1 MDKGYSVKG
10 PMDTKLWMHVEK
22 QLDPNTICVLE
33 IDLHHLPNSK
43 GFLDNGKKIQNI
55 KGIEFSTTFEWD
67 NIQKAF
73 PLLMDPFSKIDIV
86 DLGHRKFR
94 LVDSIKRHLSIET
107 KIYLKAVLGD
117 KHCSILLRP
126 HCLEESRCTLNDKET
141 TLDLK
146 RLGNLDREKLLDL
159 LRDSTP
165 HFSIKLR
172 RGPLKHTNLVKLF
185 PKFLDLSIKNTPSLS
200 RLVKLPM
207 NGNSFNDMASKLFE
221 VSKEEIGKLSITTKT
236 SAEICEMKDF
246 LLSTDSHTLVSLIV
260 NNIHHNTITS
270 VEDIYSLIKI
280 FKYFKCIND
289 PKLIE
294 LIKGFSAKKDKL
306 ETDSEEFLVC
316 LRDQYGIHPQNLLEL
331 FKVCLKKISIFK
343 DPSMGKISNDFAVL
357 YLEFSSILLDLM
369 IGVGMTTLEREE
381 FENFL
386 SVLKAINQNN
396 KSHEAKISFLT
407 EYCEQALYML
417 PPSELDYTK
426 DGVISLFK
434 GIGKLLSGFD
444 PLAPWHLFTNVF
456 DAIPD
461 FIDAS
466 KAFIKARKITDSKTT
481 TSSLA
486 FQYLFILRRIV
497 ESSTIKFFPDIENG
511 ALKIQDRELFNQ
523 AFFVRGYVELLSNIL
538 ESPDLSKHVII
549 ECLMTLDKIA
559 CANQSITKKS
569 HEKKLFELAPTD
581 QTELLNLIYKVLG
594 KFQEHKDEHVQ
605 DIFRNLQCKPR
616 KSHVPKTNG
625 HRVSVDRRSG
635 SNPSSPTL
643 FYKAAQVMGFE
654 PIEWRIA
661 KEVASSLKND
671 DTFQLKLPT
680 YVPLYAKNR
689 IDTKARPIEA
699 HIEEFKNNP
708 KQKVMLFSGV
718 KGSGKSFI
726 SKFITWQELMSYNP
740 DDENDWLFVYVS
752 PEDARTRLKDFS
764 SNKDE
769 QKRLKNKK
777 IIWII
782 DGYDERNEGKAQL
795 ELRNYYVTNHMRR
808 RENWKLLIVS
818 RTGFCEDSYFEPEEK
833 DKELVCLDFL
843 SPIEDAGEC
852 YKRFLTKNNGL
863 LQAEDFSDIVN
874 KLYRGPE
881 GIGDE
886 MVEIIGNPLLLS
898 ALIYTLPTILED
910 LKIDYPTYNIL
921 DVIKTEKAE
930 KHVEIMNSLKE
941 KLHEVFAIVCAWRQT
956 FKSMRAGDNTTTV
969 TAEECINYSI
979 QIAKAFK
986 LKEYTADP
994 KFIVNYGINVLHYD
1008 ATKEALLRTSCLHM
1022 KGGTW
1027 KFFSESY
1034 FEFFLNLSQ
1043 NPEAVNRLLTYL
1055 KTNKYDYKHGG
1066 FSS

>member
-22 QLDPNTICVLE
+22 QLDANTICVLE
-33 IDLHHLPNSK
+33 VDLHNLPNSK
-43 GFLDNGKKIQNI
+43 GFLLNGKKIKKI
-55 KGIEFSTTFEWD
+55 KGIEFSTTFEWT

-73 PLLMDPFSKIDIV
+73 SLLTDPFSKIDIV

-94 LVDSIKRHLSIET
+94 LVDSMKRHVSIVT
-107 KIYLKAVLGD
+107 HIYLKAIFENQ
-117 KHCSILLRP
+117 HCRILLRP
-126 HCLEESRCTLNDKET
+126 HCLEKSQCTLEDKKA

-159 LRDSTP
+159 LKDATSHFCIKVRQTP
-165 HFSIKLR
+165 LNHR
-172 RGPLKHTNLVKLF
+172 PLVKLF
-185 PKFLDLSIKNTPSLS
+185 PQALDLSIKNTPSLT

-207 NGNSFNDMASKLFE
+207 NGISFNEMAYKLFE
-221 VSKEEIGKLSITTKT
+221 VSKEEIEKSSITKKT
-236 SAEICEMKDF
+236 SEEICEMKDF
-246 LLSTDSHTLVSLIV
+246 LMSTESHTLVSLIV
-260 NNIHHNTITS
+260 NNIHQNTITN

-294 LIKGFSAKKDKL
+294 IIKGFSTKNERLDA
-306 ETDSEEFLVC
+306 DSEEFLDC
-316 LRDQYGIHPQNLLEL
+316 LKDQYGIHPQNLLEL
-331 FKVCLKKISIFK
+331 FKVCLDKISIFK
-343 DPSMGKISNDFAVL
+343 DSSISKMSNDFVVL

-369 IGVGMTTLEREE
+369 ISVGMTTLEKNE
-381 FENFL
+381 FDKFL
-386 SVLKAINQNN
+386 SVLKALNQN
-396 KSHEAKISFLT
+396 KKHDAKITFLT
-407 EYCEQALYML
+407 SYCEQALYML
-417 PPSELDYTK
+417 PPSELDYAK

-444 PLAPWHLFTNVF
+444 PMAPWHLFTNIF

-461 FIDAS
+461 FSEAS
-466 KAFIKARKITDSKTT
+466 KAFIKARKITDNKNS

-486 FQYLFILRRIV
+486 FQYLFILRRLV

-511 ALKIQDRELFNQ
+511 DLKIQDHELFNQ
-523 AFFVRGYVELLSNIL
+523 AFFVRGYVELLSGIL
-538 ESPDLSKHVII
+538 ESPDLSKYVII
-549 ECLMTLDKIA
+549 DSLKTLDKIA
-559 CANQSITKKS
+559 LANQNITKKS
-569 HEKKLFELAPTD
+569 HEKKLFELAPAD
-581 QTELLNLIYKVLG
+581 QTELLNYIYKILI

-605 DIFRNLQCKPR
+605 DVFRHLECKPP
-616 KSHVPKTNG
+616 VPKTNG
-625 HRVSVDRRSG
+625 HRLSIDRRSG
-635 SNPSSPTL
+635 SNPATPTL
-643 FYKAAQVMGFE
+643 FYKASQLMGFE

-661 KEVASSLKND
+661 KEVASSLRND
-671 DTFQLKLPT
+671 NTFQLKLPT

-689 IDTKARPIEA
+689 IDTEARPIEV

-718 KGSGKSFI
+718 KGSGKSFV
-726 SKFITWQELMSYNP
+726 SKYITWQELMSYNP

-752 PEDARTRLKDFS
+752 PEDERTRLKDFS

-818 RTGFCEDSYFEPEEK
+818 RTGFCDDSYFEPEEK
-833 DKELVCLDFL
+833 DKELVCLEFL
-843 SPIEDAGEC
+843 SPIKKATEC
-852 YKRFLTKNNGL
+852 YGRFLTKNKGFL
-863 LQAEDFSDIVN
+863 KEEDFSDIVN

-881 GIGDE
+881 GIDDE
-886 MVEIIGNPLLLS
+886 MVEIVGNPLLLS

-910 LKIDYPTYNIL
+910 LKILYPSYNIL

-930 KHVEIMNSLKE
+930 KHVEIKNALKE

-956 FKSMRAGDNTTTV
+956 FKSMRAGDSTTTV
-969 TAEECINYSI
+969 TAEDCINYSI

-986 LKEYTADP
+986 TKEYTVDP
-994 KFIVNYGINVLHYD
+994 KFIINYGINVLHYD

-1027 KFFSESY
+1027 KFFSEAY
-1034 FEFFLNLSQ
+1034 FEFFLNLGQ
-1043 NPEAVNRLLTYL
+1043 NPEALNRLLHYIAI
-1055 KTNKYDYKHGG
+1055 NKYDYKHGG